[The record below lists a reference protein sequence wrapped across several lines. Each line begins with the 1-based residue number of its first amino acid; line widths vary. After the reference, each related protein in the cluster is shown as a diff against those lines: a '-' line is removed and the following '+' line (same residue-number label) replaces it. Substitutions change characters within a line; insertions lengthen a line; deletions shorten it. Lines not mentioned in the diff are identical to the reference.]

1 MGLYKR
7 GKVWWMSFPNKGR
20 QDRRS
25 CETGDKK
32 VAEKIYHKVMTEI
45 AEGRW
50 LDKPIGSEKTFREM
64 MERYDKECFSGM
76 ASAKKCGSYLNGL
89 VEFFGDYKLD
99 EVTPRLIKE
108 FKLMRKAQG
117 VKPATINRQITIA
130 KRAYSVAIRE
140 WEWIEDNPYSRVSS
154 EKGAG
159 ERDRW
164 LSYEEEERLLAV
176 SPQWLKEFVTFATW
190 TGIREG
196 NIINLVWSQVNMA
209 DKVIY
214 LPTTKN
220 GDPLVIPMMQKVH
233 DLLSEKKRVRYLN
246 HDLVF
251 TSPKGKAIEPNNLR
265 RAFRKAL
272 DDAGLSDFKPHDLRH
287 TYGTRL
293 AQEGFD
299 IYAIAKLLGHKDIR
313 MTQRY
318 AHHSTKSLRRVVD
331 AFESQV
337 ITNLSQ
343 SVNPTTVSDM

>member
-7 GKVWWMSFPNKGR
+7 ETVWWMSFAYKGR
-20 QDRRS
+20 QVRRS

-32 VAEKIYHKVMTEI
+32 VAEKIHHKVMTEI
-45 AEGRW
+45 AERRW
-50 LDKPIGSEKTFREM
+50 WAKPEGSEKTFREM
-64 MERYDKECFSGM
+64 MERYEKEYFSDM
-76 ASAKKCGSYLNGL
+76 ASSKNCGSYLKGL
-89 VEFFGDYKLD
+89 VKFFGDYAIA

-108 FKLMRKAQG
+108 FKLMRKGQG
-117 VKPATINRQITIA
+117 VKPGTINRQITIA

-159 ERDRW
+159 TRDRW

-176 SPQWLKEFVTFATW
+176 SPQWLREFIIFAAW

-196 NIINLVWSQVNMA
+196 NIITLRGSQVDMT

-233 DLLSEKKRVRYLN
+233 DLLSEKTRVRYLS

-251 TSPKGKAIEPNNLR
+251 TSPMGKQIEPNNLR

-272 DDAGLSDFKPHDLRH
+272 NEVGIVDFKPHDLRH

-318 AHHSTKSLRRVVD
+318 AHHSTQSLRRVVD
-331 AFESQV
+331 AFESRV

-343 SVNPTTVSDM
+343 SVIGTNLKGA